1 MLTRF
6 IRIQLAI
13 FTIVGTFAVAMMA
26 FSYIQAPTLLGIG
39 RITVTVE
46 LPAAGGLYRF
56 SNVTYRGVRVGKVTA
71 VELTPRGAKAT
82 LSLNTSPKIPANLQA
97 EVHSISAV
105 GEQFVDLRP
114 RTDSPPYLR
123 DGSVIA
129 MRDTTIPQGVG
140 PMLDQVSALVGSIPK
155 DKLHALLDE
164 SFKGFNGAGYDL
176 GSLIDS
182 AATVSGDLKPVADR
196 TRTLFEDT
204 GPLLDSQAET
214 TDSIRTWARSL
225 AGVTQQVVT
234 DDAQVRTL
242 LERGP
247 GALDEVS
254 RLLNQVKPTLP
265 VLLANLTTVGRIA
278 VKYHAGL
285 EQLLVLLPPYAAS
298 IQTYGLGRNN
308 PYGFAL
314 GDFTLTVSDPP
325 ACTVGFL
332 PPSSWRSPSDTTT
345 IDTPDGLYCKLPQD
359 SPIGVRGA
367 RNYPC
372 MGHPGKRAP
381 TVDICDSDRP
391 YEPLAMRQH
400 ALGPYPIDPN
410 LLAQG
415 IPPDD
420 RVTFGDNIFGPVEGT
435 PLPPGASP
443 AGTPPSTPAPSASPP
458 SPESAPPPPAPGE
471 VPPPAPSPAGG
482 PSPAAGPDGAVAP
495 ASANSFGAGALTPG
509 PSVAVAQYNPLTGQ
523 YVTPGGQ
530 VFRQSDLVAP
540 AATRTWR
547 DLFPT

>member
-26 FSYIQAPTLLGIG
+26 LSYIQAPTLLGIG

-71 VELTPRGAKAT
+71 VELTPSGAKAT
-82 LSLNTSPKIPANLQA
+82 LSLGTSPKIPANLQA

-265 VLLANLTTVGRIA
+265 VLLANLTTVGRIG
-278 VKYHAGL
+278 VKYHPGL

-443 AGTPPSTPAPSASPP
+443 AGTPPSTPAPPASPP

-547 DLFPT
+547 DLLPT